1 MKASRGPYAKGVAKR
16 AEILRA
22 ALAVIARHGYR
33 KTSTRE
39 LAAAAGLSEAGMLH
53 YFGSKEKLFE
63 EVLRARDEADQARI
77 TAPGPGSGDSTG
89 GDSGAGDSGAGDS
102 GAGGSG
108 AGGRL
113 GGGAGDSIDGLRA
126 VVRHNGTVP
135 GLVQLYSTFSAE
147 AGDPEHS
154 SHEFFVDRY
163 ARLRATLADA
173 VRTRQSAGTFTR
185 DADPDTIAT
194 LLIAL
199 SDGLQVQSQYALP
212 ADPANLFTH
221 LLNLLSTPK
230 RDS

>member
-1 MKASRGPYAKGVAKR
+1 MASSRGPYAKGVAKR

-22 ALAVIARHGYR
+22 ALEVIARHGYR

-63 EVLRARDEADQARI
+63 EVLRARDEADRARV
-77 TAPGPGSGDSTG
+77 AAEDP
-89 GDSGAGDSGAGDS
+89 
-102 GAGGSG
+102 
-108 AGGRL
+108 
-113 GGGAGDSIDGLRA
+113 IDGLRT
-126 VVRHNGTVP
+126 VVRHNATVP

-154 SHEFFVDRY
+154 SHEFFVERY
-163 ARLRATLADA
+163 ADLRAALADA
-173 VRTRQSAGTFTR
+173 VRARQSAGTFAS

-199 SDGLQVQSQYALP
+199 SDGLQVQSQYGVN
-212 ADPANLFTH
+212 ADPATLFTH
-221 LLNLLSTPK
+221 LLDLLAGG
-230 RDS
+230 

>member
-1 MKASRGPYAKGVAKR
+1 MNGSRGPYAKGVAKR

-77 TAPGPGSGDSTG
+77 TAS
-89 GDSGAGDSGAGDS
+89 
-102 GAGGSG
+102 
-108 AGGRL
+108 

-163 ARLRATLADA
+163 ARLRASLANA
-173 VRTRQSAGTFTR
+173 VRTRQSAGTFTP

>member
-1 MKASRGPYAKGVAKR
+1 MHGARGPYAKGVAKR

-39 LAAAAGLSEAGMLH
+39 LAAAVGLSEAGMLH

-63 EVLRARDEADQARI
+63 EVLRARDEADHARI
-77 TAPGPGSGDSTG
+77 TAAER
-89 GDSGAGDSGAGDS
+89 GA
-102 GAGGSG
+102 
-108 AGGRL
+108 
-113 GGGAGDSIDGLRA
+113 AGDSIDGLRA

-163 ARLRATLADA
+163 ARLRAALADA
-173 VRTRQSAGTFTR
+173 VRTRQSVGTFTP

-199 SDGLQVQSQYALP
+199 SDGLQVQSQYNLP

-221 LLNLLSTPK
+221 LLNLLGGPP